1 MQRREIGRIVVQIS
15 LLYSF
20 LMRPNR
26 AAVVGL
32 GFVLVGCHPQMN
44 TAAPGTPADGRAV
57 LQWMHDRYA
66 GSWYRSL
73 TFQQKTIQRRPD
85 GAEQVSTW
93 YEAQSGDRL
102 RIDMGN
108 PALGN
113 GALYTAD
120 SLYVVRGGKVVR
132 SMADGN
138 PFLPLISGVYL
149 QPLDVTIAQ
158 LAPYK
163 VNLGPVY
170 TRDWEGRRTFV
181 IGAAA
186 ASDTTSPQVW
196 VDADRLIVTRFLMP
210 LFPNAGGRNQDV
222 RLENNVEVGGGW
234 LATRIRM
241 LDKGA
246 PLQVEEYSD
255 WRTGVQLPASFF
267 QAEHWTQDP
276 HWARIATP

>member
-1 MQRREIGRIVVQIS
+1 
-15 LLYSF
+15 
-20 LMRPNR
+20 MRPSR
-26 AAVVGL
+26 AALFGL
-32 GFVLVGCHPQMN
+32 GLVLACRPQVDP
-44 TAAPGTPADGRAV
+44 TALGTPVDGRAV
-57 LQWMHDRYA
+57 LARMHERYA
-66 GSWYRSL
+66 GSWYRTL
-73 TFQQKTIQRRPD
+73 TFTQKTIQHRPD
-85 GAEQVSTW
+85 GTEQVSTW
-93 YEAQSGDRL
+93 YEAQSGPRL

-120 SLYVVRGGKVVR
+120 SLYVMRGGKVTR
-132 SMADGN
+132 AIAEGN

-158 LAPYK
+158 MAPYK
-163 VNLGPVY
+163 VNLAAVHA
-170 TRDWEGRRTFV
+170 RDWEGRRTFV
-181 IGAAA
+181 IGAATP
-186 ASDTTSPQVW
+186 SDTTSPQVW

-210 LFPNAGGRNQDV
+210 LFAGAAAEGRNQDV

-255 WRTGVQLPASFF
+255 WRTGVDLPATFF

-276 HWARIATP
+276 HWARVSAP